1 MQSQAQRDINMA
13 RKKKYNKMKGA
24 LACARAGLKN
34 LAVFHSQIDEN
45 EKYTA
50 HMLNFKTGRCI
61 DVGYSMAQAVSKI
74 RHLWNIHLIAVG
86 VESNGKSRFEVEE
99 VKLTESLLQS
109 QLVDYLN
116 EAHEALAES
125 FRERNTLT
133 NLCWL
138 AVPNGDSI
146 SNEQIDNI
154 LTVRRAWTLTEFVS

>member
-1 MQSQAQRDINMA
+1 MA

-34 LAVFHSQIDEN
+34 LAVFHSQTDDN

-61 DVGYSMAQAVSKI
+61 DVGYSMAKAVSEI
-74 RHLWNIHLIAVG
+74 RHLWSIHLIAVG
-86 VESNGKSRFEVEE
+86 VEKNGKSRFEVEE
-99 VKLTESLLQS
+99 VKLTEPLLQS

-116 EAHEALAES
+116 EAHNALAEE
-125 FRERNTLT
+125 FKQRNELT

-154 LTVRRAWTLTEFVS
+154 LTVKRAWALTELVSGE

>member
-1 MQSQAQRDINMA
+1 MA

-34 LAVFHSQIDEN
+34 LAVWHSQISGN
-45 EKYTA
+45 EKFTA
-50 HMLNFKTGRCI
+50 EILNYKTSRSI
-61 DVGYSMAQAVSKI
+61 DVGYSMAKAVSEI

-86 VESNGKSRFEVEE
+86 IERNGKSRFEVEE
-99 VKLTESLLQS
+99 VKLTEPLLQS

-116 EAHEALAES
+116 EAHNALAEE
-125 FRERNTLT
+125 FKQRNELT

-154 LTVRRAWTLTEFVS
+154 LTVKRAWALTELVS